1 MMEDKKLP
9 FQIVITSDNENEK
22 QKLPLNLLLTLAA
35 GAITGVLAIFGL
47 IWGIELL
54 F

>member
-1 MMEDKKLP
+1 MEEKKLP
-9 FQIVITSDNENEK
+9 FQIVITSDEENEK
-22 QKLPLNLLLTLAA
+22 QKLPLNLVLTLAA

>member
-1 MMEDKKLP
+1 MEDNKLP
-9 FQIVITSDNENEK
+9 FQIVITSDKENEK
-22 QKLPLNLLLTLAA
+22 QKLPMSLLLPLAA
-35 GAITGVLAIFGL
+35 GAISGLLAIFGL

>member
-1 MMEDKKLP
+1 MMEEKKP
-9 FQIVITSDNENEK
+9 FQIVITSDEENEK
-22 QKLPLNLLLTLAA
+22 QKLPMNLVLTLAA

>member
-1 MMEDKKLP
+1 MMEDKKMP
-9 FQIVITSDNENEK
+9 FQIVITSDKENEK
-22 QKLPLNLLLTLAA
+22 QKLPVNLLLTLAA
-35 GAITGVLAIFGL
+35 GAISGVLAILGL